1 MNLTPYV
8 ILWAVLG
15 IAVLALALY
24 RKLVMLHQ
32 EDELVHLAAGEE
44 RMIPHQV
51 ALAHKMDVV
60 DKWGETLTVL
70 TAVVGLL
77 IAAAYLYAAFQRNG

>member
-1 MNLTPYV
+1 MSLTPYV

-60 DKWGETLTVL
+60 DKWGKTLTVV
-70 TAVVGLL
+70 TAAVGLL
-77 IAAAYLYAAFQRNG
+77 IAAAYLYSQFQRNL

>member
-1 MNLTPYV
+1 MNLTPFV
-8 ILWAVLG
+8 ILWALLG
-15 IAVLALALY
+15 IATLALALY

-32 EDELVHLAAGEE
+32 EDELVHLGAGEE

-60 DKWGETLTVL
+60 DKWGKILTVL
-70 TAVVGLL
+70 TVVYGLAM
-77 IAAAYLYAAFQRNG
+77 AAFYLYEQVERGA

>member
-8 ILWAVLG
+8 ILWALLG
-15 IAVLALALY
+15 IAVLTLAVY

-32 EDELVHLAAGEE
+32 EDELVHLGAGEE
-44 RMIPHQV
+44 KMIPHQV

-60 DKWGETLTVL
+60 DRWGKTLTVL
-70 TAVVGLL
+70 TVAYGLL
-77 IAAAYLYAAFQRNG
+77 IAAAYLYGEFQRNQ